1 MVLICTLNMIVTML
15 EKSEK
20 KKEEKDKKKFY
31 LIWYREINE
40 MSCES
45 SSCTKYIYSFR
56 LTIM

>member
-45 SSCTKYIYSFR
+45 SSCTK
-56 LTIM
+56 

>member
-1 MVLICTLNMIVTML
+1 MIVTML

-20 KKEEKDKKKFY
+20 KKKKKIKKKILKKLY

-45 SSCTKYIYSFR
+45 SSCTK
-56 LTIM
+56 

>member
-1 MVLICTLNMIVTML
+1 MVLICTLNMMNDRYDVR
-15 EKSEK
+15 KKRK

-45 SSCTKYIYSFR
+45 SLCTK
-56 LTIM
+56 